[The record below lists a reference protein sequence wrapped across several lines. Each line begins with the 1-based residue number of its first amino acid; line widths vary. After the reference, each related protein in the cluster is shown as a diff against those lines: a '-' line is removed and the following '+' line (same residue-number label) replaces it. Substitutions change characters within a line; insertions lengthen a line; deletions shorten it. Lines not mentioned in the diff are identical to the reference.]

1 METQRCDA
9 LLVGGGIMGAT
20 LATLL
25 RQVDPGL
32 KVVLVERLMDLA
44 AESTAAMNNAGTG
57 HAANC
62 ELNYTPLSRDGSL
75 DLNQALAI
83 NIAFEHSLEF
93 WSGLVEQQVLSDPA
107 RFIRPVPHI
116 SFVWG
121 EDNVAFLQRRYQL
134 LSALPQFADMAW
146 GQDWQ
151 QLRDWMPL
159 VMEGRPQDQPLA
171 ATRVERGTDINFGS
185 LSRLLL
191 EGLEQRGLNLLRGWQ
206 VVNLRRQPRGGQG
219 EWLVE
224 AHSSKGDGVSF
235 ETPFVFLGAGG
246 GTLPLLQ
253 RSRIPEASLYGAFPV
268 SGQWLV
274 CQNPQVI
281 AAHHA
286 KVYGKAALGAPPISV
301 PHLDSRW
308 IDGRQALLFGP
319 YAGFSSRFL
328 KQGSRWDWPHSMR
341 AGNLVPT
348 LQVGLENFH
357 LVRYLVGQ
365 VAQSMEQR
373 LASLRQF
380 VPEADGADWNL
391 AVAGQRVQIIKKVNG
406 HGQLRMGTEV
416 VSSQDG
422 SLVALLGASPG
433 ASTAVDI
440 MLEVLQRHFPA
451 GLARPDWQRRLRQ
464 LLPSWGEN
472 LGQNPELLRR
482 CRQRHNSILGLQS
495 SPR

>member
-1 METQRCDA
+1 
-9 LLVGGGIMGAT
+9 MGAT

-25 RQVDPGL
+25 RQVDPNL
-32 KVVLVERLMDLA
+32 QVVVVERLMDLA

-62 ELNYTPLSRDGSL
+62 ELNYTPVNRDGSL
-75 DLNQALAI
+75 SIDQALAI
-83 NIAFEHSLEF
+83 NLAFERSLEF
-93 WSGLVEQQVLSDPA
+93 WSGLVEQGLLRDPA
-107 RFIRPVPHI
+107 HFIRPVPHL

-121 EDNVAFLQRRYQL
+121 EENVAFLQHRYQR

-146 GQDWQ
+146 G
-151 QLRDWMPL
+151 RDRQELQEWMPL
-159 VMEGRPQDQPLA
+159 VMGGRSPDQPVA

-191 EGLEQRGLNLLRGWQ
+191 EGLERRGLSLLRGWQ
-206 VVNLRRQPRGGQG
+206 VINLRRQTPEAP
-219 EWLVE
+219 EWQVE
-224 AHSSKGDGVSF
+224 AHNSQGAEITF
-235 ETPFVFLGAGG
+235 QTPFVFLGAGG
-246 GTLPLLQ
+246 GTLSLLQ
-253 RSRIPEASLYGAFPV
+253 RSGIPEARVYGAFPV

-274 CQNPQVI
+274 CHNPQVI

-301 PHLDSRW
+301 PHLDTRW
-308 IDGRQALLFGP
+308 IEGRQALLFGP

-328 KQGSRWDWPHSMR
+328 KRGSRLDWPRSMR
-341 AGNLVPT
+341 PGNLLPT
-348 LQVGLENFH
+348 LQVGLDNFH

-365 VAQSMEQR
+365 VAQSMDQR

-380 VPEADGADWNL
+380 FPEVDGADWNL
-391 AVAGQRVQIIKKVNG
+391 AVAGQRVQIIKNIKG

-416 VSSQDG
+416 VSSGDG

-440 MLEVLQRHFPA
+440 MLEVLQRHFPTA
-451 GLARPDWQRRLRQ
+451 LATPAWQGRLRQ

-472 LGQNPELLRR
+472 LGQNPELLAR
-482 CRQRHNSILGLQS
+482 CRQRHNTILELH
-495 SPR
+495 PE

>member
-1 METQRCDA
+1 MATQRCDA

-25 RQVDPGL
+25 RQVDPNF
-32 KVVLVERLMDLA
+32 KVVVVERLMDLA

-62 ELNYTPLSRDGSL
+62 ELNYTPVTKDGSL
-75 DLNQALAI
+75 ALDQALAI

-93 WSGLVEQQVLSDPA
+93 WSGLVEQGLLPEPA

-121 EDNVAFLQRRYQL
+121 EDNVAFLWRRYQL
-134 LSALPQFADMAW
+134 LSALPQFADMVW
-146 GQDWQ
+146 GQDRP
-151 QLRDWMPL
+151 QLEDWMPL
-159 VMEGRPQDQPLA
+159 VMQGRPRDQPLA
-171 ATRVERGTDINFGS
+171 ATRVERGTDINFGT

-191 EGLEQRGLNLLRGWQ
+191 EGLEQQGLNLLRGWQ
-206 VVNLRRQPRGGQG
+206 VVDLRRPTQG
-219 EWLVE
+219 IEREWLVE
-224 AHSSKGDGVSF
+224 AHSASGEGITF
-235 ETPFVFLGAGG
+235 QTPFVFLGAGG

-253 RSRIPEASLYGAFPV
+253 RSGIPQAHLYGAFPV

-274 CQNPQVI
+274 CHNPQVI
-281 AAHHA
+281 TAHHA

-308 IDGRQALLFGP
+308 IEGRQALLFGP

-328 KQGSRWDWPHSMR
+328 KQGSGWDWPYSMR
-341 AGNLVPT
+341 PGNLLPT

-357 LVRYLVGQ
+357 LVRYLMRQ
-365 VAQSMEQR
+365 VAQSMDQR
-373 LASLRQF
+373 LASLCQF
-380 VPEADGADWNL
+380 VPEADAADWDL
-391 AVAGQRVQIIKKVNG
+391 AVAGQRVQIIKNVNG

-440 MLEVLQRHFPA
+440 MVEVLQRHFPDA
-451 GLARPDWQRRLRQ
+451 LATPGWQGRLRQ

-472 LGQNPELLRR
+472 LSQNPEQLAS
-482 CRQRHNSILGLQS
+482 CRQRHNTILGLS
-495 SPR
+495 L